1 MFCAAQFFSP
11 PAAPASSA
19 PAAPPQKTEPA
30 PASKETELTESNWQ
44 QSPQILAI
52 RAIVA
57 PINAALKSRTYK
69 ISERG
74 FKNCENAFLV
84 VKRFARNSNGAAA
97 WYENYSEGEDASW
110 DFQYYYDQSGHLR
123 FVFAIARSPNGTREQ
138 LRIYFDENGKRLWKT
153 DKLLKGEGCPGC
165 FSAYTDSDK
174 ALVFNP
180 TDDFANKEGCEEV
193 KPK

>member
-1 MFCAAQFFSP
+1 MFWGAAAFV
-11 PAAPASSA
+11 PAAMPAIQA
-19 PAAPPQKTEPA
+19 PVAPQQKTEPMA
-30 PASKETELTESNWQ
+30 ATQETQLTESNWQ

-57 PINAALKSRTYK
+57 PINAGLKTRAYK

-84 VKRFARNSNGAAA
+84 VKRIAKDSKGAPA